1 MGLTKRIL
9 TVLQACFLTVGF
21 TLGQFA
27 VPTGDAWAASK
38 KEQKEERCW
47 KRETGAATMGAACAG
62 AIAAAKTACPAAV
75 LTAAFDFGTMTVLCG
90 VALGAAA
97 VACGLTIS
105 AVTKAVKVC
114 W

>member
-9 TVLQACFLTVGF
+9 TVMQVCFLSVGF

-38 KEQKEERCW
+38 KAERCW
-47 KRETGAATMGAACAG
+47 QREMRAGTLGAACAT
-62 AIAAAKTACPAAV
+62 AIAFAKTSCIAAGALV
-75 LTAAFDFGTMTVLCG
+75 PFDFGATAIFC
-90 VALGAAA
+90 AASLSAVA
-97 VACGLTIS
+97 VACGVTVS
-105 AVTKAVKVC
+105 AVTKAVKAC